1 MLDGEVIKK
10 KGLKAMVGESSGF
23 KIRQTSVWRFLKWR
37 RGALKKTSQ
46 LNFSGRYTL

>member
-1 MLDGEVIKK
+1 VRK
-10 KGLKAMVGESSGF
+10 KGLKAMAVDSSGF
-23 KIRQTSVWRFLKWR
+23 KIRQASVWRFLKWS